1 MFVEK
6 PDYMTD
12 EDYKDYKKT
21 YIMNRLI
28 MYIPITAIVL
38 VFLLGFLY

>member
-12 EDYKDYKKT
+12 EDYKEYKKV

-28 MYIPITAIVL
+28 MYIPILAVAVVIL
-38 VFLLGFLY
+38 LMFLK

>member
-1 MFVEK
+1 MLVKK

-21 YIMNRLI
+21 YIMNRII
-28 MYIPITAIVL
+28 MYTPITAVA
-38 VFLLGFLY
+38 LLFILRFFI